1 MVKAELPVWYSLIVA
16 GLPEQLTVSRHEL
29 DTVHKPLLA
38 ELLSEATRRPGKRH
52 IVFLAGPAGSGKS
65 TLTALWQEIIP
76 EINTASV
83 PFQVLP
89 MDGFHHPNNYLDAH
103 TINRNGQTIPMQK
116 IKGAPETFNLEEILK
131 AVTSLESGKEMKWP
145 IYDRKDVRDI
155 VPDALEVIPH
165 GLVVVE
171 GNYILLNEPG
181 WRDLRRCAYKSLF
194 IDTPEERI
202 ANDIIQRHI
211 AGGNRPEDARAHY
224 LYSDRKNNDRIR
236 AHLLP
241 PDIRLTTS
249 LTRRITMD
257 RKS

>member
-38 ELLSEATRRPGKRH
+38 ELLSEAARRPGKRH

-89 MDGFHHPNNYLDAH
+89 MDGFHHPNNYLNEH
-103 TINRNGQTIPMQK
+103 TIDRNGQTIPMQK
-116 IKGAPETFNLEEILK
+116 IKGAPETFNLEGISQAIK
-131 AVTSLESGKEMKWP
+131 SLALGQAMRWP
-145 IYDRKDVRDI
+145 IYDRKDVKDI
-155 VPDALEVIPH
+155 VQNALEVIPH
-165 GLVVVE
+165 GLIMVE
-171 GNYILLNEPG
+171 GNYLLLNEPR
-181 WRDLRRCAYKSLF
+181 WRDLQRYAHKSLF

-224 LYSDRKNNDRIR
+224 LYSDMENNIRIR

-241 PDIRLTTS
+241 HDIRLTTS
-249 LTRRITMD
+249 LTREISMER
-257 RKS
+257 RS